1 MRSIMI
7 RFDRPI
13 GRIVLRTVFY
23 LAILGAVWV
32 VSDLTEAAPPAFI
45 YQGF

>member
-1 MRSIMI
+1 MT
-7 RFDRPI
+7 RFDNPFVRL
-13 GRIVLRTVFY
+13 VARTVFY

-32 VSDLTEAAPPAFI
+32 VSDVTEAAPPAFI

>member
-1 MRSIMI
+1 MT
-7 RFDRPI
+7 RFPKPFAT
-13 GRIVLRTVFY
+13 VVVRTLFY

-32 VSDLTEAAPPAFI
+32 VSTITEAAPPAFI